1 MVGPQSL
8 GQALRGGRGLE
19 SKGQLLARRARREVV
34 WLADGVMQLQHVW
47 GEVMEVKDPSD
58 AAVINGEPV
67 TGLDDPREFA
77 GAEGVRECQA
87 DNLLLERDRHLG
99 FDRRL
104 PAAMRQGPL
113 IQ

>member
-8 GQALRGGRGLE
+8 GQALRGGHGLE
-19 SKGQLLARRARREVV
+19 SKGQLLTRRARREVIC
-34 WLADGVMQLQHVW
+34 LAGCVMQLQHVW
-47 GEVMEVKDPSD
+47 GEVMQVKDPSD
-58 AAVINGEPV
+58 AAMINGEPV

-77 GAEGVRECQA
+77 GAEGVRKCQA
-87 DNLLLERDRHLG
+87 DNLLLDRDRHLG

-104 PAAMRQGPL
+104 PAAMRYGPL

>member
-1 MVGPQSL
+1 
-8 GQALRGGRGLE
+8 
-19 SKGQLLARRARREVV
+19 VV

>member
-1 MVGPQSL
+1 
-8 GQALRGGRGLE
+8 
-19 SKGQLLARRARREVV
+19 
-34 WLADGVMQLQHVW
+34 MQLQHVW

-58 AAVINGEPV
+58 AAMINGETM

-87 DNLLLERDRHLG
+87 DNLLLDRDRHLG

-104 PAAMRQGPL
+104 PAAMRYGPL